1 MSDRLSF
8 ELNELFKEHK
18 NLDNFWYALYQKFK
32 MHGHHEGWPCM
43 QRAEHV
49 VDDIRNF
56 FEHNGI
62 YDLLRADEE
71 LVEVVLQK
79 RAAYSGTTFKL
90 ADDLKVMVPKSSWFV
105 QRTPKE
111 KLGYCRTGD
120 GNWTSYNTLQN
131 IHVFAYP
138 NKDGEGE
145 LWTDTYQ
152 PNGVNIVE
160 RLKITSRDLTPSPV
174 KF

>member
-1 MSDRLSF
+1 MSKRLSF
-8 ELNELFKEHK
+8 VVNDLFKEHK
-18 NLDNFWYALYQKFK
+18 NLDNFWVALYQKFK
-32 MHGHHEGWPCM
+32 MHGFHEGWPLI

-49 VDDIRNF
+49 IDELRNF

-62 YDLLRADEE
+62 YDLLRKDEE
-71 LVEVVLQK
+71 IIEVVLQE
-79 RAAYSGTTFKL
+79 RTPYSGTTFKL
-90 ADDLKVMVPKSSWFV
+90 ADDLKVMVPKSSWFI
-105 QRTPKE
+105 QRAPKARP
-111 KLGYCRTGD
+111 GYYLAE
-120 GNWTSYNTLQN
+120 NSWVEYNTLQN
-131 IHVFAYP
+131 VRVFAYP
-138 NKDGEGE
+138 NKDGEGQ